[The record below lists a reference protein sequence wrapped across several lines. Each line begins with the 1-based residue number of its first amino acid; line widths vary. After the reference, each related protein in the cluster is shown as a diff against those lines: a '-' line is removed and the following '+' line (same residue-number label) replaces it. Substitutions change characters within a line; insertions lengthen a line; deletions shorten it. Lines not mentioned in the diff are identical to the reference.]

1 MSTDIQTSRNRLIAG
16 IAILVILL
24 LAAVIFLLSSIRQR
38 AEAPPIGHRSP
49 VDSLDYC
56 GPDDRHLCVVSFSQI
71 VDGDMQVNIHTPRVF
86 YPKFILLINRF
97 GVESTYE
104 CSKANPLSYNAECFG
119 PPQIP
124 GEVLQFKIVFKE
136 QGTLV
141 AEGKFAIIGVA
152 LSTPEVSSTLT
163 PGGPITETP
172 TGSTVLPNRT
182 PMQTSTPMPTSTPI
196 ATRTAPVTSYPNPSY
211 P

>member
-1 MSTDIQTSRNRLIAG
+1 MSIDIQASRNRLIAG
-16 IAILVILL
+16 IAILAILL
-24 LAAVIFLLSSIRQR
+24 LVAVIFLLSSIRQR
-38 AEAPPIGHRSP
+38 TDTPRIGHRSP
-49 VDSLDYC
+49 VAELDYC
-56 GPDDRHLCVVSFSQI
+56 GQDDRKLCIVSFSQI

-86 YPKFILLINRF
+86 YPRFVLLINRY

-104 CSKANPLSYNAECFG
+104 CSKEDPLSNNAECFG

-136 QGTLV
+136 RGTLV
-141 AEGKFAIIGVA
+141 AEGKFAIIGIA
-152 LSTPEVSSTLT
+152 LSTPEVSATTMPEELV
-163 PGGPITETP
+163 TETP
-172 TGSTVLPNRT
+172 TRSPVLPTRT
-182 PMQTSTPMPTSTPI
+182 PM

>member
-1 MSTDIQTSRNRLIAG
+1 MIAG

-24 LAAVIFLLSSIRQR
+24 LAAVIFLLSSIRQP
-38 AEAPPIGHRSP
+38 AEAPRIGYRSP
-49 VDSLDYC
+49 VAELDYC
-56 GPDDRHLCVVSFSQI
+56 GPDDRELCVVSFSQI

-86 YPKFILLINRF
+86 YPKFFLLINRF

-104 CSKANPLSYNAECFG
+104 CRKEDSLSQNVECFG
-119 PPQIP
+119 PPQVP
-124 GEVLQFKIVFKE
+124 GEILQFKIVFKV

-152 LSTPEVSSTLT
+152 LSTPEVSFTLT
-163 PGGPITETP
+163 PEELITETP
-172 TGSTVLPNRT
+172 TRSPVLTTR
-182 PMQTSTPMPTSTPI
+182 TPMPTRTPM

>member
-1 MSTDIQTSRNRLIAG
+1 MSIDIQTSRNRLIAG

-24 LAAVIFLLSSIRQR
+24 LAAMIFLLSSIRQR
-38 AEAPPIGHRSP
+38 AEAPRIGHRSP
-49 VDSLDYC
+49 IASLDYC
-56 GPDDRHLCVVSFSQI
+56 APDDRNLCVVSFSQI

-86 YPKFILLINRF
+86 YPKFVLLINRF

-104 CSKANPLSYNAECFG
+104 CSKEDSLSQNVECFG
-119 PPQIP
+119 PPQVP
-124 GEVLQFKIVFKE
+124 GEVLQFKIVFKMK
-136 QGTLV
+136 GTLV

-152 LSTPEVSSTLT
+152 LSTPDVSSTST
-163 PGGPITETP
+163 PEELITETP
-172 TGSTVLPNRT
+172 TLSPVLPNRT
-182 PMQTSTPMPTSTPI
+182 PMPTRTPM

>member
-1 MSTDIQTSRNRLIAG
+1 MSIDIQTSRNRLIAG
-16 IAILVILL
+16 IAVLVILL
-24 LAAVIFLLSSIRQR
+24 LVAIISLIFSIRQR
-38 AEAPPIGHRSP
+38 GEEPRIGYRSP
-49 VDSLDYC
+49 VAELKYC
-56 GPDDRHLCVVSFSQI
+56 GSDDETLCVVSFSQI

-86 YPKFILLINRF
+86 YPKFVLLINRF

-104 CSKANPLSYNAECFG
+104 CSKEDSLSQNVECFG

-152 LSTPEVSSTLT
+152 LSTPEISSTFT
-163 PGGPITETP
+163 PEEMITGTP
-172 TGSTVLPNRT
+172 TQSPVLPNRT
-182 PMQTSTPMPTSTPI
+182 PMP
-196 ATRTAPVTSYPNPSY
+196 TRTAPVTSYPNPSY

>member
-1 MSTDIQTSRNRLIAG
+1 MSIDIQTSRNRLIAG
-16 IAILVILL
+16 ITVLVILL

-56 GPDDRHLCVVSFSQI
+56 GPDDRNLCVVSFSQI
-71 VDGDMQVNIHTPRVF
+71 VDGDMQVNIQTPRVF
-86 YPKFILLINRF
+86 YPKFVLLINRF

-104 CSKANPLSYNAECFG
+104 CSKENSLSHNVECFG

-124 GEVLQFKIVFKE
+124 GEILQFKIVFKE

-152 LSTPEVSSTLT
+152 LSTPEVSSTST
-163 PGGPITETP
+163 PEELITGTP
-172 TGSTVLPNRT
+172 TLSPVLPNRT
-182 PMQTSTPMPTSTPI
+182 PMP
-196 ATRTAPVTSYPNPSY
+196 TRTAPVTSYPNPSY

>member
-1 MSTDIQTSRNRLIAG
+1 MSIDIQTSRNRLIAG
-16 IAILVILL
+16 IAVLVILL
-24 LAAVIFLLSSIRQR
+24 LVAVFFLLSSIRQP
-38 AEAPPIGHRSP
+38 ADAPRIGHRSP
-49 VDSLDYC
+49 VAELDYC
-56 GPDDRHLCVVSFSQI
+56 GPDDRELCVVSFSQI

-86 YPKFILLINRF
+86 YPKFVLLINRF

-104 CSKANPLSYNAECFG
+104 CSKEDSLSQNVECFG

-124 GEVLQFKIVFKE
+124 GEVLQFKIVFKV

-152 LSTPEVSSTLT
+152 LSTPDVSSTST
-163 PGGPITETP
+163 PEELIAETP
-172 TGSTVLPNRT
+172 TQSPVQPNRT
-182 PMQTSTPMPTSTPI
+182 PIP
-196 ATRTAPVTSYPNPSY
+196 TRTAPVTSYPNPSY

>member
-1 MSTDIQTSRNRLIAG
+1 MSIDVQASRNRLIAG
-16 IAILVILL
+16 IAILAILL
-24 LAAVIFLLSSIRQR
+24 LVAVIFLLSSIRQR
-38 AEAPPIGHRSP
+38 TDTPRIGHRSP
-49 VDSLDYC
+49 VAELDYC
-56 GPDDRHLCVVSFSQI
+56 SPDDRKLCVVSFSQI

-104 CSKANPLSYNAECFG
+104 CSKENPLSHNAECFG

-152 LSTPEVSSTLT
+152 LSTPEISSTLT
-163 PGGPITETP
+163 PEELITETLTLLP
-172 TGSTVLPNRT
+172 VLPNRT
-182 PMQTSTPMPTSTPI
+182 PMLTLTPMP
-196 ATRTAPVTSYPNPSY
+196 TRTAPVTSYPNPSY

>member
-1 MSTDIQTSRNRLIAG
+1 MSIDIQTSRNRLIAG
-16 IAILVILL
+16 IAVLVILL

-49 VDSLDYC
+49 VASLDYC
-56 GPDDRHLCVVSFSQI
+56 GPDDRKLCVVSFSQI

-86 YPKFILLINRF
+86 YPKFVLLINRF

-104 CSKANPLSYNAECFG
+104 CSKENPLSHNAECFG

-152 LSTPEVSSTLT
+152 LSTPEISSTST
-163 PGGPITETP
+163 PEELITETP
-172 TGSTVLPNRT
+172 TLSPVLPNRT
-182 PMQTSTPMPTSTPI
+182 PIPTHTV
-196 ATRTAPVTSYPNPSY
+196 PVTSYPNPSY